1 MEAFGETYQ
10 ILVKTQAIQA
20 DGFTDPATAL
30 DTGFEPIDETSI
42 PWDNDH
48 PTKGG
53 TLNAALH
60 YLNSDPT
67 GAEILGSV
75 TNIVFGKSADYPEIV
90 DNYDGILVDEEQDMD
105 VYVYQVENKA
115 KAADGTY
122 SIYVL
127 SDGVIYAPKDSM
139 DLFRNMKKLESINA
153 SGLDVSRVESLESAF
168 RSCTS
173 LKTIYVG
180 DGWDMSKVTSSAAMF
195 SNCTNLVGGNGTTYM
210 GSDLKYACVDTPA
223 VVDEEGNV
231 ITEAIPGY
239 LTYKAAE
246 KTFP

>member
-1 MEAFGETYQ
+1 M
-10 ILVKTQAIQA
+10 
-20 DGFTDPATAL
+20 
-30 DTGFEPIDETSI
+30 
-42 PWDNDH
+42 
-48 PTKGG
+48 
-53 TLNAALH
+53 
-60 YLNSDPT
+60 
-67 GAEILGSV
+67 

-195 SNCTNLVGGNGTTYM
+195 SNCKNLVGGNGTTYM